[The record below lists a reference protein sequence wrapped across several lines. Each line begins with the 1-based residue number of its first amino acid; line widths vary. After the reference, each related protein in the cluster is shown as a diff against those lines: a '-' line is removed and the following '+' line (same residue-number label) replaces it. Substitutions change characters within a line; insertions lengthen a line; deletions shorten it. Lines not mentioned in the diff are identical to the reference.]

1 MGYTLEVRE
10 TPSIP
15 DLFRDAAR
23 HKLTEMRDYSGGDFK
38 TARIVIEP
46 SQCVTS
52 DDDMW
57 SFPTTFKFGPFQL
70 HWFGEY
76 VLNETEYGRFIGT
89 GQYQDKL
96 SLLHPDWLDMDIT
109 ELMFQC
115 CQAFIKVCEQ
125 LRNGELEPFEDEED
139 ESED

>member
-46 SQCVTS
+46 SQCV
-52 DDDMW
+52 
-57 SFPTTFKFGPFQL
+57 
-70 HWFGEY
+70 
-76 VLNETEYGRFIGT
+76 LNETEYGRFIGT

-96 SLLHPDWLDMDIT
+96 SLLHPEWLDMDIT

-115 CQAFIKVCEQ
+115 CQAFMKVCEQ